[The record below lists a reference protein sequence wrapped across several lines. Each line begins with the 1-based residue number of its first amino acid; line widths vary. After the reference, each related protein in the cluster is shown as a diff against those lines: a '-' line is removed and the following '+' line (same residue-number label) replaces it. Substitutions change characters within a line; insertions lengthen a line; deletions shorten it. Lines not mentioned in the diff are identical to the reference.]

1 MITVKDEGVNINL
14 REPTP
19 EDQPFLLEVYASTR
33 LDELE
38 GLEWD
43 ENQKLTFIKM
53 QFLARERTYPRVDN
67 RIIVFNGRDIGRIL
81 VDRTDTAILLTDIAL
96 LTDYRNAGIGT
107 RLIQDLMTEAS
118 ASGKPL
124 KLHVLETSPAVRLYE
139 RLGFSRTGF
148 EAAYLEMTWLPP
160 VPTSSST

>member
-1 MITVKDEGVNINL
+1 MITDKDEGVNINL

-81 VDRTDTAILLTDIAL
+81 VDRTDTAISLTDIAL